1 MAGVTAKFIA
11 DAEEELERKKKE
23 KAQLLDQLA
32 LYDVKLD
39 QYDVIIENMDRSI
52 LPLINEINVEIDKVK
67 AAYDARLAAG
77 CVSNLAWVLIG
88 EETRFTFRPGGGSTN
103 ATFTTY
109 ECMKNPEVGIF
120 YGRGGA
126 KYYRRPKNQDYG
138 SNIIAEFFGSISVG
152 NTNLAIVRTGL
163 AGTTGILL
171 GDIIT
176 DDIDNPT
183 VFGVDDLPTIVGFGI
198 STVLIDTQ
206 MFGGITRIG
215 SVLIGHSG
223 IGATA
228 SISIGTT
235 ASESNNFIATPGNT
249 IIGTSF
255 LPQSVLPG
263 TTIVGFGTT
272 TVDDEIWDYD
282 ANGGDGGYV
291 PTSSTIPA
299 LIVSQPATATGET
312 DFVIGITTNYK
323 SFFLSTIAD
332 ATTDLTNF
340 TVIRQT
346 QSVLDEFDP
355 TNNPI
360 DPVTIGIMN
369 NSSAGYG
376 HTLVRVGFETT
387 TFDNKLP
394 PGPFQWREVLGEYDP
409 EPECGNGV
417 AEYYFG
423 NLSWPGFDTFNYE
436 TAGTFPNQTM
446 SLLGSSFTYA
456 TEGTK
461 KVIITYPNGAGLE
474 PASTLSTTNVS
485 PTNPTFAGCNALTNA
500 LSTTEAARD
509 AVIAR
514 NQPIID
520 KTISEASQL
529 RLLRDNLE
537 SIAFCILQGRAAAD
551 AEIVR
556 LTNAIKVLQNTD
568 FDKYE
573 PVQAR
578 SANKLSSNTVGIPT
592 T

>member
-1 MAGVTAKFIA
+1 MAGAGAKFIA
-11 DAEEELERKKKE
+11 DAEEELEQRKKE

-32 LYDVKLD
+32 LYDAKLD
-39 QYDVIIENMDRSI
+39 QYDAIIENMDRSI
-52 LPLINEINVEIDKVK
+52 LPLIDEINVEISKVNS
-67 AAYDARLAAG
+67 AYDARVAAG
-77 CVSNLAWVLIG
+77 CVSDLAWIVTG
-88 EETRFTFRPGGGSTN
+88 VETRKTFQKERGLVVYT
-103 ATFTTY
+103 TTTY
-109 ECMKNPEVGIF
+109 ECKKNPDVGIS
-120 YGRGGA
+120 YGRWGA

-152 NTNLAIVRTGL
+152 NTNLAIVQTGL

-176 DDIDNPT
+176 DDIDAPT

-198 STVLIDTQ
+198 STKLIDVQ

-215 SVLIGHSG
+215 SVLVGHSG
-223 IGATA
+223 IGSTA

-235 ASESNNFIATPGNT
+235 ASELNNFIATPGNT

-255 LPQSVLPG
+255 LPESEFPV
-263 TTIVGFGTT
+263 TIVGFGTT
-272 TVDDEIWDYD
+272 TIDDEIWDFD
-282 ANGGDGGYV
+282 ANGGDGGYIA
-291 PTSSTIPA
+291 TSTTIPA
-299 LIVSQPATATGET
+299 VIISEPATATGET
-312 DFVIGITTNYK
+312 EFAIGITTNYP
-323 SFFLSTIAD
+323 SFFLSTTAD
-332 ATTDLTNF
+332 QTTDLTNF

-360 DPVTIGIMN
+360 DPVTIAIMN

-376 HTLVRVGFETT
+376 HTLVRVNNLF
-387 TFDNKLP
+387 P

-409 EPECGNGV
+409 EPNCGNGF
-417 AEYYFG
+417 AQYYFG
-423 NLSWPGFDTFNYE
+423 NLSWPGFETFTYAS
-436 TAGTFPNQTM
+436 AGTSPNRFM
-446 SLLGSSFTYA
+446 SSVSPPVFTYA

-461 KVIITYPNGAGLE
+461 KVIITYNGEIGLE
-474 PASTLSTTNVS
+474 PKETISTRNVSSNNPTLS
-485 PTNPTFAGCNALTNA
+485 GCTELTNA

-529 RLLRDNLE
+529 RLLRDKLE
-537 SIAFCILQGRAAAD
+537 STAFCILQGRAAAD

-556 LTNAIKVLQNTD
+556 LTNAIKVLQNTN
-568 FDKYE
+568 FDLYE

>member
-1 MAGVTAKFIA
+1 MAGASAKFIS
-11 DAEEELERKKKE
+11 DAEEELELRKKE

-39 QYDVIIENMDRSI
+39 RYDVIIENMDRSI
-52 LPLINEINVEIDKVK
+52 LPLIDEINAAISGVK
-67 AAYDARLAAG
+67 SAYDARVAAG
-77 CVSNLAWVLIG
+77 CVSDLAWVVTG
-88 EETRFTFRPGGGSTN
+88 TETKKTFRPGGGFIDVT
-103 ATFTTY
+103 TTTY
-109 ECMKNPEVGIF
+109 ECKKNPDVAIS
-120 YGRGGA
+120 YGRWGA

-152 NTNLAIVRTGL
+152 NTNLAIVQTGL

-198 STVLIDTQ
+198 STKLIDTQ

-215 SVLIGHSG
+215 SVLIGHVGVGS
-223 IGATA
+223 TA

-235 ASESNNFIATPGNT
+235 ASELNNFISTPGNT

-255 LPQSVLPG
+255 LPESEFPV
-263 TTIVGFGTT
+263 TIVGFGTT
-272 TVDDEIWDYD
+272 TIDDEIWDFD

-291 PTSSTIPA
+291 TTSATIPA
-299 LIVSQPATATGET
+299 IIVSEPATATGET
-312 DFVIGITTNYK
+312 NFIIGITTNYP
-323 SFFLSTIAD
+323 SFFVSTTAD

-346 QSVLDEFDP
+346 QSVLDEFDA

-376 HTLVRVGFETT
+376 HTLVRVSNTS
-387 TFDNKLP
+387 P

-409 EPECGNGV
+409 EPECGAGA
-417 AEYYFG
+417 AEYSFG
-423 NLSWPGFDTFNYE
+423 NLSWPGSNAFSFLTGGF
-436 TAGTFPNQTM
+436 FPDQFM
-446 SLLGSSFTYA
+446 DIIDSSFDYA
-456 TEGTK
+456 SEGDK
-461 KVIITYPNGAGLE
+461 KVISDYAGGFG
-474 PASTLSTTNVS
+474 LSSRTTIDTTNVS
-485 PTNPTFAGCNALTNA
+485 PTNPTFSGCTALTNA
-500 LSTTEAARD
+500 LSVAESARD
-509 AVIAR
+509 AVIAK
-514 NQPIID
+514 NQAIID

-529 RLLRDNLE
+529 RLLRDKIE
-537 SIAFCILQGRAAAD
+537 SIAFTLLQGRAAAD

>member
-1 MAGVTAKFIA
+1 MAGASAKFIS
-11 DAEEELERKKKE
+11 DAEEELELRKIE

-52 LPLINEINVEIDKVK
+52 LPLIDEINAEVSKVK
-67 AAYDARLAAG
+67 SAYDARVAAG
-77 CVSNLAWVLIG
+77 CVSDLAWVIVGQETKKVAFLSG
-88 EETRFTFRPGGGSTN
+88 EINVTV
-103 ATFTTY
+103 TTH
-109 ECMKNPEVGIF
+109 ECKKNPDLLIQSP
-120 YGRGGA
+120 RWGA

-138 SNIIAEFFGSISVG
+138 SNIISEFFGSIGIG
-152 NTNLAIVRTGL
+152 NTNLAIVQTGI

-176 DDIDNPT
+176 DNIDNPT
-183 VFGVDDLPTIVGFGI
+183 VFGIDDLPEIVGFGV
-198 STVLIDTQ
+198 STKLIDIQ
-206 MFGGITRIG
+206 MFGGITRAG
-215 SVLIGHSG
+215 SVLIGHIG
-223 IGATA
+223 IGSTG

-235 ASESNNFIATPGNT
+235 ASELNNFIATPGNT

-255 LPQSVLPG
+255 LPESEFPV
-263 TTIVGFGTT
+263 TIVGFGTT
-272 TVDDEIWDYD
+272 TVDDEIWDFD
-282 ANGGDGGYV
+282 INGGDGGYIT
-291 PTSSTIPA
+291 TSSTIPA
-299 LIVSQPATATGET
+299 LIVSEPATATGET
-312 DFVIGITTNYK
+312 NFAIGITTNYP
-323 SFFLSTIAD
+323 SFFVSTTAD
-332 ATTDLTNF
+332 ATTDFTNF

-346 QSVLDEFDP
+346 QSNFEEFDP

-360 DPVTIGIMN
+360 DPVTVGIMN
-369 NSSAGYG
+369 ESSAGYG
-376 HTLVRVGFETT
+376 HTLVRVNNLF
-387 TFDNKLP
+387 P

-409 EPECGNGV
+409 EPKCGNGLD
-417 AEYYFG
+417 EYSLG
-423 NLSWPGFDTFNYE
+423 NQSWPGFNTFSFL
-436 TAGTFPNQTM
+436 TLGTFPTQSM
-446 SLLGSSFTYA
+446 STSTSSFTYA
-456 TEGTK
+456 SEGTIK
-461 KVIITYPNGAGLE
+461 KISSFGLGSPFLPKTTLTTTGA
-474 PASTLSTTNVS
+474 S
-485 PTNPTFAGCNALTNA
+485 PTNPTFSGCTALTNA
-500 LSTTEAARD
+500 LSVAESNRD

-520 KTISEASQL
+520 KTINEASQL
-529 RLLRDNLE
+529 RLLRDKLE

>member
-1 MAGVTAKFIA
+1 MAGASAKFIS
-11 DAEEELERKKKE
+11 DAEEELEFRKKE

-52 LPLINEINVEIDKVK
+52 LPLIDEINAEISKVK
-67 AAYDARLAAG
+67 SAYDTRVASG
-77 CVSNLAWVLIG
+77 CVSDLVWVVIG
-88 EETRFTFRPGGGSTN
+88 VETGETFQPQSGSETY
-103 ATFTTY
+103 TTTTY
-109 ECMKNPEVGIF
+109 ECKKNPDVAIN
-120 YGRGGA
+120 YGRWGA

-152 NTNLAIVRTGL
+152 NTNLAIVQTGL

-198 STVLIDTQ
+198 STKLIDTQ

-215 SVLIGHSG
+215 SVLIGHFG
-223 IGATA
+223 IGSTA

-235 ASESNNFIATPGNT
+235 ASELNNFISTPGNT

-255 LPQSVLPG
+255 LPESEFPV
-263 TTIVGFGTT
+263 TIVGFGTT
-272 TVDDEIWDYD
+272 TIDDEVWDFA

-291 PTSSTIPA
+291 PTSATIPA
-299 LIVSQPATATGET
+299 IIVSEPATATGET
-312 DFVIGITTNYK
+312 DFVIGITTNYP
-323 SFFLSTIAD
+323 SFFVSTTAD

-346 QSVLDEFDP
+346 QSVLDEFDA

-360 DPVTIGIMN
+360 DPVTVAIMN

-376 HTLVRVGFETT
+376 HTLVRVNNLF
-387 TFDNKLP
+387 P

-409 EPECGNGV
+409 EPNCGNGS
-417 AEYYFG
+417 ADYYFG
-423 NLSWPGFDTFNYE
+423 NLSWPGFDTFSF
-436 TAGTFPNQTM
+436 TTSGSFPDQFM
-446 SLLGSSFTYA
+446 SITGSSFTYA
-456 TEGTK
+456 TEGMII
-461 KVIITYPNGAGLE
+461 VISDYADESGLE
-474 PASTLSTTNVS
+474 PQSTISTVNVS
-485 PTNPTFAGCNALTNA
+485 SNNPTFSGCTALTNA
-500 LSTTEAARD
+500 LSTTESARD

-529 RLLRDNLE
+529 RLLRDKLE
-537 SIAFCILQGRAAAD
+537 STAFTFLQGRAAAD

-556 LTNAIKVLQNTD
+556 LTNAIKVLQNTN
-568 FDKYE
+568 FDLYE

>member
-1 MAGVTAKFIA
+1 MAGASAKFIA
-11 DAEEELERKKKE
+11 DAEEELELRKKE

-32 LYDVKLD
+32 LYDAKLD

-52 LPLINEINVEIDKVK
+52 LPLIDEINAAVTGVQS
-67 AAYDARLAAG
+67 AYDTRVAAG
-77 CVSNLAWVLIG
+77 CVSDLAWVVTG
-88 EETRFTFRPGGGSTN
+88 VETRKSFQKERGLVTYT
-103 ATFTTY
+103 TTTY
-109 ECMKNPEVGIF
+109 ECKKNPDVAIT
-120 YGRGGA
+120 YGRCGA

-138 SNIIAEFFGSISVG
+138 SNIIAEFFGSISIG
-152 NTNLAIVRTGL
+152 NTNLAIVQTGL

-176 DDIDNPT
+176 DDIDAPT

-198 STVLIDTQ
+198 STKLIDVQ

-215 SVLIGHSG
+215 SVLVGHSG
-223 IGATA
+223 IGSTA

-235 ASESNNFIATPGNT
+235 ASALNNFISTPGNT

-255 LPQSVLPG
+255 LPESEFPV
-263 TTIVGFGTT
+263 TIVGFGTT
-272 TVDDEIWDYD
+272 TIDDEIWDFD
-282 ANGGDGGYV
+282 ANGGDGGYIA
-291 PTSSTIPA
+291 TSTTIPA
-299 LIVSQPATATGET
+299 VIISEPATATGQTE
-312 DFVIGITTNYK
+312 FAIGITTNYP

-332 ATTDLTNF
+332 ATTDFTNF

-376 HTLVRVGFETT
+376 HTLVRVSNTS
-387 TFDNKLP
+387 P

-409 EPECGNGV
+409 EPACGAGA
-417 AEYYFG
+417 AEYSLG
-423 NLSWPGFDTFNYE
+423 NLSWPGSETFTY
-436 TAGTFPNQTM
+436 TSAGTFPNRFM
-446 SLLGSSFTYA
+446 NSIGPPPFTYA

-461 KVIITYPNGAGLE
+461 KVITTYPGGIGLE
-474 PASTLSTTNVS
+474 PKETISTKNVS
-485 PTNPTFAGCNALTNA
+485 SNNPTFSGCTALTNA
-500 LSTTEAARD
+500 LSTTESARD

-529 RLLRDNLE
+529 RLLRDKLE
-537 SIAFCILQGRAAAD
+537 STAFCILQGRAAAD

-556 LTNAIKVLQNTD
+556 LTKVIKVLQNTN
-568 FDKYE
+568 FDLYE